1 MADINQQAANPG
13 MAEVLQTYYRLS
25 PLRSISMPLL
35 FLMVGVTLLMM
46 VFKLV
51 KTRSPKAAP
60 GNSILLTGSSDSG
73 KTAIQCA
80 LVYGSVSPTH
90 TSLQPT
96 ESLIQLHSSLNKP
109 HYGKLVDIPGHAR
122 IRDRFKEF
130 LPNAKAVVFVVDAST
145 IARNGPEVAEHL
157 HRILHAIT
165 SLPPSRRQP
174 SLVILAHKCDLLTS
188 SSSNAALAVSRVRTI
203 LERELEKR
211 KESQA
216 GSVGVGQLGDDE
228 DADGEMGGLE
238 CSGVKGKGFKFQEWE
253 GGEIQILGS
262 SVSIGKTTHDP
273 EKAADGLADFKQWLY
288 ELS

>member
-1 MADINQQAANPG
+1 MSDVYQQAANPG
-13 MAEVLQTYYRLS
+13 TAEVLETYYLLG
-25 PLRSISMPLL
+25 PLRSIPMPLL
-35 FLMVGVTLLMM
+35 FLIMGVTILII
-46 VFKLV
+46 VFTLV
-51 KTRSPKAAP
+51 KMRSPKAAP

-80 LVYGSVSPTH
+80 LVYGSVPPTH

-96 ESLIQLHSSLNKP
+96 ESLIRLHSSLNKP
-109 HYGKLVDIPGHAR
+109 RYGKLVDIPGHAR

-157 HRILHAIT
+157 HRILHAVT
-165 SLPPSRRQP
+165 SLPPSKRQP

-188 SSSNAALAVSRVRTI
+188 SSSNAAPAVSRVRTI

-211 KESQA
+211 KESQV
-216 GSVGVGQLGDDE
+216 GGVGVGQLGDDE

-238 CSGVKGKGFKFQEWE
+238 CSGVGGKGFKFQDWE

-262 SVSIGKTTHDP
+262 SVNTAQDP
-273 EKAADGLADFKQWLY
+273 EKAVDGLADFKQWLH
-288 ELS
+288 EFS